1 MMKRCFNKRCSKLTG
16 AVKRNIK
23 SIAHLE
29 QEFLRQRPTVACLSD
44 WITDIIGSPVF
55 FVGHLVC
62 LAAWI
67 VVNTVDVPDVPHFD
81 PYPCPFLALG
91 IAVEGVLFATFVLMS
106 QKRQTHQADH
116 WAHVDLQV
124 NLLAEQEATKM
135 LQLLQVIC
143 NRLGLK
149 KVVQDRD
156 LQEMIK
162 ETHIIAMAQALE
174 KAREPAESVAAE
186 RPYNE
191 PKPAA

>member
-1 MMKRCFNKRCSKLTG
+1 MMKRLLNKRRSKLTG

-23 SIAHLE
+23 SIAQLE
-29 QEFLRQRPTVACLSD
+29 QEFLRHRSTIACLGD
-44 WITDIIGSPVF
+44 WIIDIIGSPVF

-62 LAAWI
+62 LAGW
-67 VVNTVDVPDVPHFD
+67 VVLNTVDVLGVPHFD
-81 PYPCPFLALG
+81 PYPCPFLALS
-91 IAVEGVLFATFVLMS
+91 IAVEGGVFAMLVLMS

-149 KVVQDRD
+149 KVVKDHD

-162 ETHIIAMAQALE
+162 ETHIIAMAQELE
-174 KAREPAESVAAE
+174 KAREPDESVPAK

-191 PKPAA
+191 SKPAA